1 MDFDGTIICNKKRLY
16 KFFIDNIDN
25 KYKEALTED
34 EFWALKKLGI
44 NEIEWINKQYKDNIS
59 IKEWNERKK
68 EIIESK
74 DYLNYNKLFDFSV
87 ETLKKL
93 SDKYNLILIT
103 RRSNEKKCFR

>member
-1 MDFDGTIICNKKRLY
+1 MKNNCFMDFDGTIICNKKRLY

-74 DYLNYNKLFDFSV
+74 DYLNYNKLFD
-87 ETLKKL
+87 
-93 SDKYNLILIT
+93 
-103 RRSNEKKCFR
+103 